1 MRERILEEESLDTS
15 LWSTATRMSPGSMQ
29 PLLSAGPPGTRLITR
44 CGKSSWMRIPT
55 PATSCW
61 GGARESSELAPPLR
75 CGSCVGLRGST
86 GTGML
91 MRRSRLVACSFLE
104 SLTGAKRSLDIGRN
118 SSLPLRVRL
127 FQRAKAPRGDRKR
140 IEWIESSSHCDS
152 ERTSSLSVLRSSGE
166 MMGTSFHM
174 TRSARM
180 RGEFPVELGDWEVE
194 ADRMEMSIPVEICFF
209 RLISLS
215 HCCAMVLADSLRS
228 RWRTDLTRHSL
239 RTRLRSQR
247 SRSLPLKQTL
257 SAVS

>member
-91 MRRSRLVACSFLE
+91 MRRSRLEGAKVSEAESAKEERNRAAERIPCSFLE

-194 ADRMEMSIPVEICFF
+194 ADRMEMSIPVEI
-209 RLISLS
+209 
-215 HCCAMVLADSLRS
+215 
-228 RWRTDLTRHSL
+228 
-239 RTRLRSQR
+239 
-247 SRSLPLKQTL
+247 
-257 SAVS
+257 